1 MRILLDI
8 PDTLINEELKKGD
21 YNQCNEEYKEI
32 RIKLNYTADK
42 KLHSASVR
50 SQDYYI
56 PCRFYVDG
64 NKHMIIVR

>member
-8 PDTLINEELKKGD
+8 PDTLINKELEESY
-21 YNQCNEEYKEI
+21 YNQYNEECKEI

-42 KLHSASVR
+42 ELHSASVR

-64 NKHMIIVR
+64 NKYMIIVR